1 MTDRPA
7 HCAESHR
14 PPARR
19 GVSPRMIQ
27 VALGLIW
34 LVDGALQLQPYMFS
48 PAFLEVLIA
57 SNAQGQPA
65 IIHAAIVQAV
75 QIALPHRLLV
85 NASFALVQIAIGLGL
100 IVSPR
105 SVRPA
110 LVLSFAWAL
119 VVWLMGEGLG
129 MLFMGMASP
138 LTGAPGAVLLYA
150 VIGVLV
156 WPSARASEGGR
167 AGTARDVAGRVL
179 WALLWFLLAALMLL
193 PFNSA
198 PNATRYS
205 FAAAATFLGSGPLA
219 AIDTTLAN
227 LTSGRGLLVS
237 IISASIMATA
247 GVMVLIDRH
256 RNTALVVGAAIGVF
270 LFLTTEFL
278 GGILTGYGTDPN
290 TGPLL
295 VLFAARLWMRPPTRR
310 PSQRALVH
318 QSPTSSPRTGALV
331 HQRPASAGD
340 LSSSRP

>member
-1 MTDRPA
+1 M
-7 HCAESHR
+7 
-14 PPARR
+14 
-19 GVSPRMIQ
+19 V
-27 VALGLIW
+27 LGLIW

-48 PAFLEVLIA
+48 PAFLGVLIA

-75 QIALPHRLLV
+75 QIALPHRLLL
-85 NASFALVQIAIGLGL
+85 NASFALIQIAIGLGL

-105 SVRPA
+105 TVRPA

-129 MLFMGMASP
+129 MLFMGTASP

-156 WPSARASEGGR
+156 WPSRRAPHHVR
-167 AGTARDVAGRVL
+167 AGSARDVAGRVL
-179 WALLWFLLAALMLL
+179 WAVLWFLLAALMLV

-205 FAAAATFLGSGPLA
+205 FAAAAAFLGSGPLA
-219 AIDTTLAN
+219 AVDTALAT
-227 LTSGRGLLVS
+227 LTSGRGLPVS
-237 IISASIMATA
+237 ILSAAVMATV
-247 GVMVLIDRH
+247 GVMVLIDGH
-256 RNTALVVGAAIGVF
+256 RNTALVAGAAIGAF

-295 VLFAARLWMRPPTRR
+295 VLFAARLWMRPPAH
-310 PSQRALVH
+310 RALVH
-318 QSPTSSPRTGALV
+318 QSPTSSPKTGSLV
-331 HQRPASAGD
+331 HQQPTSTGD